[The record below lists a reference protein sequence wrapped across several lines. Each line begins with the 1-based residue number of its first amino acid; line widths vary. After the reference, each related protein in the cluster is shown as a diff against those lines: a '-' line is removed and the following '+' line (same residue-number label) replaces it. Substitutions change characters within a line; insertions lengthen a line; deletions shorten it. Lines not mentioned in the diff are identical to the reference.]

1 MFFGAPQCCGP
12 GSKGAETQRNKEG
25 PHKDAKAQRKYTF
38 AAWRLCEKKKIACEK
53 SKKEKR
59 TKDKKRY
66 GAQRRKEIRRDL
78 TKTRSLPAVGRVQRK
93 NPLRLGAFARKK

>member
-1 MFFGAPQCCGP
+1 VASQRREGA
-12 GSKGAETQRNKEG
+12 KKNL
-25 PHKDAKAQRKYTF
+25 F

-66 GAQRRKEIRRDL
+66 GAPQCCGPGSKGAEAQRNKEGPHKDA
-78 TKTRSLPAVGRVQRK
+78 KVQRK

>member
-1 MFFGAPQCCGP
+1 LAR
-12 GSKGAETQRNKEG
+12 KGAETQRNEEW
-25 PHKDAKAQRKYTF
+25 PNKDAKPACGRQGAKKNLF

-66 GAQRRKEIRRDL
+66 GAQRRE
-78 TKTRSLPAVGRVQRK
+78 
-93 NPLRLGAFARKK
+93 GAKK